1 MHPTTEPMITGIWS
15 GSAVPQN
22 KNVDHIKDK
31 FFFFNLYKKAIPMHK
46 RILSFRLFYRCAWGN
61 VMYNIYHL
69 SFPHHAIH
77 SKFVKKNLLNSI
89 SI

>member
-46 RILSFRLFYRCAWGN
+46 RILSFRLF
-61 VMYNIYHL
+61 
-69 SFPHHAIH
+69 
-77 SKFVKKNLLNSI
+77 
-89 SI
+89 